1 MDEFMRL
8 VSEQSEADVGRH
20 RALKQLTP
28 ALQHL
33 TANLMR
39 ITRGAGHPHRLAEEM
54 AACLGAML
62 AYEDATG
69 HGILSEEIQ
78 AALNPEKP
86 QGDFTEEEM
95 KRRYES
101 GSWDREQALVEIRRA
116 SLAMTAA
123 MLTKQRLQI
132 SRAETDMRAATDRLE
147 EAHVSLRNF
156 HATDAAT
163 PRRRRR
169 KSVQVPSSRQP

>member
-8 VSEQSEADVGRH
+8 VGEKSEAEVGRY
-20 RALKQLTP
+20 RALEQLAP

-33 TANLMR
+33 TANMMR
-39 ITRGAGHPHRLAEEM
+39 ITRGAGHPQRLAEEM

-78 AALNPEKP
+78 AALNPEKLE
-86 QGDFTEEEM
+86 GGFTQEEM
-95 KRRYES
+95 KFRYES
-101 GSWDREQALVEIRRA
+101 GSWDRERALVEIRRA

-123 MLTKQRLQI
+123 MLTNQRFQI
-132 SRAETDMRAATDRLE
+132 
-147 EAHVSLRNF
+147 
-156 HATDAAT
+156 
-163 PRRRRR
+163 
-169 KSVQVPSSRQP
+169 